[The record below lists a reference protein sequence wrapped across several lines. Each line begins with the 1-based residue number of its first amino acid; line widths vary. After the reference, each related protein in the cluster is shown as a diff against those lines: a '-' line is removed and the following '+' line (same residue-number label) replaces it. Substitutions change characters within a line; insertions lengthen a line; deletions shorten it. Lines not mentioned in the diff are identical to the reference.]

1 LVKEAETRN
10 CGLEELPLETM
21 RQVEPAITDDVFQVL
36 GIEQSVASRTSEGG
50 TAPANVRAAVADA
63 RRRFL
68 D

>member
-1 LVKEAETRN
+1 MQA
-10 CGLEELPLETM
+10 
-21 RQVEPAITDDVFQVL
+21 VEPAITEDVYRVL
-36 GIEQSVASRTSEGG
+36 GIEQSVASRISEGG

>member
-1 LVKEAETRN
+1 
-10 CGLEELPLETM
+10 LPLETM
-21 RQVEPAITDDVFQVL
+21 QRIEPAITGDVFHVL

-50 TAPANVRAAVADA
+50 TAPSNVRAAVADA